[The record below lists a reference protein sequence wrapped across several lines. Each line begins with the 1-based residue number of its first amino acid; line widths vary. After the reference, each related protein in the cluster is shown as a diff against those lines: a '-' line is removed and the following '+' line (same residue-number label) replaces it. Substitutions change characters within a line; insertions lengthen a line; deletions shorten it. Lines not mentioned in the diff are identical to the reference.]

1 VEHPNS
7 RRDRRA
13 TRFRRR
19 TRVRERASWSSPNDF
34 VCARDRDDPVGGCG
48 CGRAFVGLGSRKATT
63 TALVRDLDISPAD
76 LRAAVEEFE
85 VARGLGPDVIGPE
98 DFAELVEAKLE
109 ELDDIARSV
118 QVGAVVG
125 LRLGHLVWRRYPAR
139 AETD

>member
-1 VEHPNS
+1 M
-7 RRDRRA
+7 RLLTA
-13 TRFRRR
+13 TRLEQGRLPGDFCF
-19 TRVRERASWSSPNDF
+19 TVEGELVLANDF
-34 VCARDRDDPVGGCG
+34 VCARDRGDPDGGCG

-125 LRLGHLVWRRYPAR
+125 LRLDHLVWRRYPAR
-139 AETD
+139 AETH